1 MNTDLT
7 TLLEAAP
14 QLAAIIVL
22 YIWHTRSEETRE
34 REQTLIIKTL
44 SRLTLT
50 ALESAKPKPKQEETH
65 G

>member
-44 SRLTLT
+44 SRLILT
-50 ALESAKPKPKQEETH
+50 AFKSARSKSEQEETH

>member
-1 MNTDLT
+1 MNADLT

-50 ALESAKPKPKQEETH
+50 ALKSTQPNSIKEETH